1 MAQMK
6 IDYNKLAVLL
16 LPTFLR
22 QPLLMSLARI
32 LMVPL
37 QRLHDEHHAARD
49 ERMYQLRHTSQICH
63 IKDAL
68 NREFAVGNYDPTTPD
83 YTEGFEI
90 EDINAIG
97 DWVMT
102 YDEVPAFADVH
113 TMAEDDD
120 YLLVYDEPIITQAT
134 QSFIVY
140 VPKALD
146 FNASLP
152 KVRAIV
158 DLYRLASRKALY
170 MIKKS

>member
-83 YTEGFEI
+83 YTAGFEI

-102 YDEVPAFADVH
+102 YDEVPALADVH

-120 YLLVYDEPIITQAT
+120 YLLVYDEAIITQAT

-140 VPKALD
+140 VPKSVA
-146 FNASLP
+146 FSPSLP
-152 KVRAIV
+152 KIRAIV
-158 DLYRLASRKALY
+158 ELYRLASRKPLY

>member
-1 MAQMK
+1 MEQMK
-6 IDYNKLAVLL
+6 IDYSKLAVLL

-22 QPLLMSLARI
+22 QPILISLARI

-68 NREFAVGNYDPTTPD
+68 NREFAVGNYASTPD
-83 YTEGFEI
+83 YAAGFEI

-113 TMAEDDD
+113 TMVEDDD
-120 YLLVYDEPIITQAT
+120 YLLVYDETIITQAT

-140 VPKALD
+140 VPKEIE
-146 FNASLP
+146 FNTSLP

-158 DLYRLASRKALY
+158 EQYRLASRRALY
-170 MIKKS
+170 MIKP

>member
-6 IDYNKLAVLL
+6 IDYKKLAVLL

-22 QPLLMSLARI
+22 QPLLMSFVRV
-32 LMVPL
+32 LMTPS
-37 QRLHDEHHAARD
+37 QRLHDEHHMARD
-49 ERMYQLRHTSQICH
+49 ERMYQLQHTSQICH

-68 NREFAVGNYDPTTPD
+68 NREFGAGNYAPEPD
-83 YTEGFEI
+83 YAAGFEI

-113 TMAEDDD
+113 TMVSDND
-120 YLLVYDEPIITQAT
+120 YLLVYDEAIITQAT

-140 VPKALD
+140 VPNDLD

-158 DLYRLASRKALY
+158 DLYRLASRRALY
-170 MIKKS
+170 MIKP

>member
-22 QPLLMSLARI
+22 QPILMSLARI

-68 NREFAVGNYDPTTPD
+68 NREFAVGNHALTPD
-83 YTEGFEI
+83 YTAGFEI

-102 YDEVPAFADVH
+102 YDEVPAFADVY

-120 YLLVYDEPIITQAT
+120 YLLVYDEAIITQAT

-158 DLYRLASRKALY
+158 DLYRLASRRALY
-170 MIKKS
+170 MIKP

>member
-22 QPLLMSLARI
+22 QPILMSLARI

-68 NREFAVGNYDPTTPD
+68 NREFAVGNHALTPD
-83 YTEGFEI
+83 YAAGFEI

-113 TMAEDDD
+113 TMAKDDD
-120 YLLVYDEPIITQAT
+120 CLLVYDEAIITQAT

-158 DLYRLASRKALY
+158 DLYRLASRRALY
-170 MIKKS
+170 MIKP

>member
-1 MAQMK
+1 MEQMK
-6 IDYNKLAVLL
+6 IDYSKLAVLL

-22 QPLLMSLARI
+22 QPLLMSLVRI

-37 QRLHDEHHAARD
+37 QRLHDEHHAVRD

-68 NREFAVGNYDPTTPD
+68 NREFAVGNHALTPD
-83 YTEGFEI
+83 YAAGFEI

-113 TMAEDDD
+113 TMVEDDD
-120 YLLVYDEPIITQAT
+120 YLLVYDEAIITQAT

-140 VPKALD
+140 VPKEIE
-146 FNASLP
+146 FNTSLP

-158 DLYRLASRKALY
+158 EQYRLASRRALY
-170 MIKKS
+170 MIKP

>member
-1 MAQMK
+1 MK

-22 QPLLMSLARI
+22 QPILMSLARI
-32 LMVPL
+32 LMVPQ

-68 NREFAVGNYDPTTPD
+68 NREFAVGNHALTPD
-83 YTEGFEI
+83 YTAGFEI

-120 YLLVYDEPIITQAT
+120 YLLVYDEAIITQAT

-158 DLYRLASRKALY
+158 DLYRLASRRALY
-170 MIKKS
+170 MIKP

>member
-1 MAQMK
+1 MK
-6 IDYNKLAVLL
+6 IDYSKLAVLL

-22 QPLLMSLARI
+22 QPILMSLARI

-68 NREFAVGNYDPTTPD
+68 NREFAAGNYASTPD
-83 YTEGFEI
+83 YAAGFEI

-113 TMAEDDD
+113 TMTKDDD
-120 YLLVYDEPIITQAT
+120 YLLVYDEAIITQAT

-140 VPKALD
+140 VPKEIE
-146 FNASLP
+146 FNTSLP

-158 DLYRLASRKALY
+158 EQYRLASRRALY
-170 MIKKS
+170 MIKP

>member
-22 QPLLMSLARI
+22 QPILMSLARI

-68 NREFAVGNYDPTTPD
+68 NREFAVGNYDSTTPD
-83 YTEGFEI
+83 YTAGFEI

-120 YLLVYDEPIITQAT
+120 YLLVYDEAIITQAT

-140 VPKALD
+140 VPKSVA
-146 FNASLP
+146 FTPSLP
-152 KVRAIV
+152 KIRAIV
-158 DLYRLASRKALY
+158 ELYRLASRKPLY

>member
-22 QPLLMSLARI
+22 QPILMSLARI

-68 NREFAVGNYDPTTPD
+68 NREFAVGNHALTPD
-83 YTEGFEI
+83 YAAGFEI

-102 YDEVPAFADVH
+102 YDEVPAFADAH

-120 YLLVYDEPIITQAT
+120 YLLVYDEAIITQAT
-134 QSFIVY
+134 QSCIVY

-146 FNASLP
+146 FNSSLP

-158 DLYRLASRKALY
+158 EQYRLASRRALY
-170 MIKKS
+170 MIKP

>member
-1 MAQMK
+1 MK
-6 IDYNKLAVLL
+6 IDYKKLAVLL

-22 QPLLMSLARI
+22 QPLLMSFVRV
-32 LMVPL
+32 LMTPS
-37 QRLHDEHHAARD
+37 QRLHDEHHMARD
-49 ERMYQLRHTSQICH
+49 ERMYQLQHTSQICH

-68 NREFAVGNYDPTTPD
+68 NREFGAGNYAPEPD
-83 YTEGFEI
+83 YAAGFEI

-113 TMAEDDD
+113 TMVSDND
-120 YLLVYDEPIITQAT
+120 YLLVYDEAIITQAT

-140 VPKALD
+140 VPNDLD

-158 DLYRLASRKALY
+158 DLYRLASRRALY
-170 MIKKS
+170 MIKP

>member
-22 QPLLMSLARI
+22 QPILMSLARI

-68 NREFAVGNYDPTTPD
+68 NREFAVGNHALTPD
-83 YTEGFEI
+83 YTAGFEI

-120 YLLVYDEPIITQAT
+120 YLLVYDEAIITQAT

-158 DLYRLASRKALY
+158 DLYRLASRRALY
-170 MIKKS
+170 MIKP

>member
-1 MAQMK
+1 MEQMK
-6 IDYNKLAVLL
+6 IDYSKLAVLL

-22 QPLLMSLARI
+22 QPILMSLARI

-68 NREFAVGNYDPTTPD
+68 NREFAVGNYASIPD
-83 YTEGFEI
+83 YAAGFEI

-113 TMAEDDD
+113 TMTKDDD
-120 YLLVYDEPIITQAT
+120 YLLVYDEAIITQAT

-140 VPKALD
+140 VPKEIE
-146 FNASLP
+146 FNTSLP

-158 DLYRLASRKALY
+158 EQYRLASRRALY
-170 MIKKS
+170 MIKP

>member
-22 QPLLMSLARI
+22 QPILMSLARI

-83 YTEGFEI
+83 YTAGFEI

-113 TMAEDDD
+113 TMVEDDD
-120 YLLVYDEPIITQAT
+120 YLLVYDEAIITQAT

-140 VPKALD
+140 VPKSVA
-146 FNASLP
+146 FTPSLP
-152 KVRAIV
+152 KIRAIV
-158 DLYRLASRKALY
+158 ELYRLASRKPLY

>member
-22 QPLLMSLARI
+22 QPILMSLARI

-37 QRLHDEHHAARD
+37 QRLHDEHHAARA

-68 NREFAVGNYDPTTPD
+68 NREFAVGNHALTPD
-83 YTEGFEI
+83 YAAGFEI

-120 YLLVYDEPIITQAT
+120 YLLVYDEAIITQVT

-158 DLYRLASRKALY
+158 DLYRLASRRALY
-170 MIKKS
+170 MIKP

>member
-1 MAQMK
+1 MEQMK
-6 IDYNKLAVLL
+6 IDYSKLAVLL

-22 QPLLMSLARI
+22 QPILMSLARI

-68 NREFAVGNYDPTTPD
+68 NREFAVGNYASTPD
-83 YTEGFEI
+83 YAAGFEI

-113 TMAEDDD
+113 TMVEDDD
-120 YLLVYDEPIITQAT
+120 YLLVYDETIITQAT

-140 VPKALD
+140 VPKEIE
-146 FNASLP
+146 FNTSLP

-158 DLYRLASRKALY
+158 EQYRLASRRALY
-170 MIKKS
+170 MIKP

>member
-6 IDYNKLAVLL
+6 IDYKKLAVLL

-22 QPLLMSLARI
+22 QPILMSLARI

-68 NREFAVGNYDPTTPD
+68 NREFAVGNHALTPD
-83 YTEGFEI
+83 YAAGFEI

-120 YLLVYDEPIITQAT
+120 YLLVYDEAIITQAT
-134 QSFIVY
+134 QSCIVY

-158 DLYRLASRKALY
+158 DLYRLASRRALY
-170 MIKKS
+170 MIKP

>member
-6 IDYNKLAVLL
+6 IDYKKLAVLL

-22 QPLLMSLARI
+22 QPLLMSFARV
-32 LMVPL
+32 LMTPS
-37 QRLHDEHHAARD
+37 QRLHDEHHMARD
-49 ERMYQLRHTSQICH
+49 ERMYQLQHTSQICH

-68 NREFAVGNYDPTTPD
+68 NREFGAGNYAREPD
-83 YTEGFEI
+83 YAAGFEI

-113 TMAEDDD
+113 TMVSDND
-120 YLLVYDEPIITQAT
+120 YLLVYDEAIITQAT

-140 VPKALD
+140 VPNDLD

-158 DLYRLASRKALY
+158 DQYRLASRRALY

>member
-22 QPLLMSLARI
+22 QPILMSLARI

-49 ERMYQLRHTSQICH
+49 ERMYQLQHTSQICH

-68 NREFAVGNYDPTTPD
+68 NREFAVGNHALTPD
-83 YTEGFEI
+83 YAAGFEI

-120 YLLVYDEPIITQAT
+120 YLLVYDEAIITQAT

-140 VPKALD
+140 VPKSVA
-146 FNASLP
+146 FTPSLP
-152 KVRAIV
+152 KIRAIV
-158 DLYRLASRKALY
+158 ELYRLTSRKPLY

>member
-22 QPLLMSLARI
+22 QPILMSLARI

-68 NREFAVGNYDPTTPD
+68 NREFAVGNHALTPD
-83 YTEGFEI
+83 YAAGFEI

-97 DWVMT
+97 DWAMT

-113 TMAEDDD
+113 TMTKDDD
-120 YLLVYDEPIITQAT
+120 YLLVYDETIITQAT

-140 VPKALD
+140 VPKEIE
-146 FNASLP
+146 FNTSLP

-158 DLYRLASRKALY
+158 EQYRLASRRALY
-170 MIKKS
+170 MIKP

>member
-22 QPLLMSLARI
+22 QPILMSLARI

-49 ERMYQLRHTSQICH
+49 ERKYQLQHTSQICH

-68 NREFAVGNYDPTTPD
+68 NREFAVGNHALTPD
-83 YTEGFEI
+83 YTAGFEI

-120 YLLVYDEPIITQAT
+120 YLLVYDEAIITQAT
-134 QSFIVY
+134 QSCIVY

-158 DLYRLASRKALY
+158 DLYRLASRRALY
-170 MIKKS
+170 MIKP

>member
-1 MAQMK
+1 MEQMK
-6 IDYNKLAVLL
+6 IDYSKLAVLL

-22 QPLLMSLARI
+22 QPILMSLARI

-37 QRLHDEHHAARD
+37 QRLHDEHHAARA

-68 NREFAVGNYDPTTPD
+68 NREFAVGNHALTPD
-83 YTEGFEI
+83 YAAGFEI

-120 YLLVYDEPIITQAT
+120 YLLVYDEAIITQAT

-158 DLYRLASRKALY
+158 DLYRLASRRALY
-170 MIKKS
+170 MIKP

>member
-1 MAQMK
+1 MEQMK
-6 IDYNKLAVLL
+6 IDYSKLAVLL

-22 QPLLMSLARI
+22 QPILMSLARI

-49 ERMYQLRHTSQICH
+49 KRMYQLRHTSQICH

-68 NREFAVGNYDPTTPD
+68 NREFAVGNYASTPD
-83 YTEGFEI
+83 YAAGFEI

-113 TMAEDDD
+113 TMTKDDD
-120 YLLVYDEPIITQAT
+120 YLLVYDEAIITQAT

-140 VPKALD
+140 VPKEIE
-146 FNASLP
+146 FNTSLP

-158 DLYRLASRKALY
+158 EQYRLASRRALY
-170 MIKKS
+170 MIKP

>member
-1 MAQMK
+1 MEQMK
-6 IDYNKLAVLL
+6 IDYSKLAVLL

-22 QPLLMSLARI
+22 QPILMSLARI

-37 QRLHDEHHAARD
+37 QRLHDEHHAAHD

-68 NREFAVGNYDPTTPD
+68 NREFAVGNYASTPD
-83 YTEGFEI
+83 YAAGFEI

-113 TMAEDDD
+113 TMTKDDD
-120 YLLVYDEPIITQAT
+120 YFLVYDEAIITQAT

-140 VPKALD
+140 VPKEIE
-146 FNASLP
+146 FNTSLP

-158 DLYRLASRKALY
+158 EQYRLASRRALY
-170 MIKKS
+170 MIKP

>member
-1 MAQMK
+1 MEQMK
-6 IDYNKLAVLL
+6 IDYSKLAVLL

-68 NREFAVGNYDPTTPD
+68 NREFAVGNYASTPD
-83 YTEGFEI
+83 YAAGFEI

-113 TMAEDDD
+113 TMVEDDD
-120 YLLVYDEPIITQAT
+120 YLLVYDEAIITQAT

-140 VPKALD
+140 VPKEIE
-146 FNASLP
+146 FNTSLP

-158 DLYRLASRKALY
+158 EQYRLASRRALY
-170 MIKKS
+170 MIKP

>member
-22 QPLLMSLARI
+22 QPILMSLARI

-37 QRLHDEHHAARD
+37 QRLHDEHHAVRD

-68 NREFAVGNYDPTTPD
+68 NCEFAVGNHALTPD
-83 YTEGFEI
+83 YAAGFEI

-120 YLLVYDEPIITQAT
+120 YLLVYDEAIITQAT
-134 QSFIVY
+134 QSCIVY

-158 DLYRLASRKALY
+158 DLYRLASRRALY
-170 MIKKS
+170 MIKP

>member
-22 QPLLMSLARI
+22 QPILMSLARI
-32 LMVPL
+32 LIVPL
-37 QRLHDEHHAARD
+37 QRLHDEHHAARA

-68 NREFAVGNYDPTTPD
+68 NREFAVGNYASTPD
-83 YTEGFEI
+83 YAAGFEI

-113 TMAEDDD
+113 TMTKDDD
-120 YLLVYDEPIITQAT
+120 YFLVYDEAIITQAT

-140 VPKALD
+140 VPKEIE
-146 FNASLP
+146 FNTSLP

-158 DLYRLASRKALY
+158 EQYRLASRRALY
-170 MIKKS
+170 MIKP

>member
-22 QPLLMSLARI
+22 QPILMSLARI

-49 ERMYQLRHTSQICH
+49 ERMYQLQHTSQICH

-68 NREFAVGNYDPTTPD
+68 NREFGAGNYAIEPD
-83 YTEGFEI
+83 YVAGFEI

-113 TMAEDDD
+113 TMVSDND
-120 YLLVYDEPIITQAT
+120 YLLVYDEAIITQAT

-140 VPKALD
+140 VPNDLD

-158 DLYRLASRKALY
+158 DLYRLASRRALY
-170 MIKKS
+170 MIKP

>member
-68 NREFAVGNYDPTTPD
+68 NREFAVGNHALTPD
-83 YTEGFEI
+83 YAAGFEI

-113 TMAEDDD
+113 TMTKDDD
-120 YLLVYDEPIITQAT
+120 YLLVYDETIITQAT

-140 VPKALD
+140 VPKEIE
-146 FNASLP
+146 FNTSLP

-158 DLYRLASRKALY
+158 EQYRLASRRALY
-170 MIKKS
+170 MIKP

>member
-6 IDYNKLAVLL
+6 IDYKKLAVLL

-22 QPLLMSLARI
+22 QPLLMSFARV
-32 LMVPL
+32 LMTPS
-37 QRLHDEHHAARD
+37 QRLHDEHHMARD
-49 ERMYQLRHTSQICH
+49 ERMYQLQHTSQICH

-68 NREFAVGNYDPTTPD
+68 NREFSVGNYAAFPD
-83 YTEGFEI
+83 YTAGFEI

-113 TMAEDDD
+113 TMVKDND
-120 YLLVYDEPIITQAT
+120 YLLVYDEAIITQAT

-140 VPKALD
+140 VPKELN
-146 FNASLP
+146 FNDSLP
-152 KVRAIV
+152 RVRAIV
-158 DLYRLASRKALY
+158 EQYRLASRRALY
-170 MIKKS
+170 MIKNT

>member
-1 MAQMK
+1 MEQMK
-6 IDYNKLAVLL
+6 IDYSKLAVLL

-22 QPLLMSLARI
+22 QPILMSLARI

-68 NREFAVGNYDPTTPD
+68 NREFAVGNYVSTPD
-83 YTEGFEI
+83 YAAGFEI

-113 TMAEDDD
+113 TMTKDDD
-120 YLLVYDEPIITQAT
+120 YLLVYDEAIITQAT

-140 VPKALD
+140 VPKEIE
-146 FNASLP
+146 FNSSLP

-158 DLYRLASRKALY
+158 EQYRLASRRALY
-170 MIKKS
+170 MIKP

>member
-22 QPLLMSLARI
+22 QPILMSLARI

-68 NREFAVGNYDPTTPD
+68 NREFAVGNYDSTTPD
-83 YTEGFEI
+83 YTAGFEI

-113 TMAEDDD
+113 TMGEDDD
-120 YLLVYDEPIITQAT
+120 YLLVYDEAIITQAT

-140 VPKALD
+140 VPKSVA
-146 FNASLP
+146 FTPSLP
-152 KVRAIV
+152 KIRAIV
-158 DLYRLASRKALY
+158 ELYRLASRKPLY

>member
-1 MAQMK
+1 MEQMK
-6 IDYNKLAVLL
+6 IDYSKLAVLL

-22 QPLLMSLARI
+22 QPILMSLARI

-68 NREFAVGNYDPTTPD
+68 NREFAVGNHALTPD
-83 YTEGFEI
+83 YTAGFEI

-120 YLLVYDEPIITQAT
+120 YLLVYDETIITQAT

-140 VPKALD
+140 VPKEIE
-146 FNASLP
+146 FNISLP

-158 DLYRLASRKALY
+158 EQYRLASRRALY
-170 MIKKS
+170 MIKP

>member
-22 QPLLMSLARI
+22 QPILMSLARI

-49 ERMYQLRHTSQICH
+49 ERMYQLRHASQICH

-83 YTEGFEI
+83 YTAGFEI

-113 TMAEDDD
+113 TMTKDDD
-120 YLLVYDEPIITQAT
+120 YLLVYDETIITQAT

-140 VPKALD
+140 VPKEIE
-146 FNASLP
+146 FNTSLP

-158 DLYRLASRKALY
+158 EQYRLASRRALY
-170 MIKKS
+170 MIKP

>member
-22 QPLLMSLARI
+22 QPLLMSLIRV
-32 LMVPL
+32 LMTST
-37 QRLHDEHHAARD
+37 QRLHDEHHKARN
-49 ERMYQLRHTSQICH
+49 ERMYQLQHTSQICH

-68 NREFAVGNYDPTTPD
+68 NREFCVGNYAITPD
-83 YTEGFEI
+83 YTKGFEI

-113 TMAEDDD
+113 TMVKDDD
-120 YLLVYDEPIITQAT
+120 YTLVYDKAIIAQAT

-140 VPKALD
+140 VPKELD
-146 FNASLP
+146 LNNSLP

-158 DLYRLASRKALY
+158 EQYRLASRRALY
-170 MIKKS
+170 MIKNT

>member
-22 QPLLMSLARI
+22 QPILMSLARI

-68 NREFAVGNYDPTTPD
+68 NREFSVGNYSASPD
-83 YTEGFEI
+83 YTAGFEI
-90 EDINAIG
+90 ENINAIG

-113 TMAEDDD
+113 TMVKEND
-120 YLLVYDEPIITQAT
+120 YLLVYDEAIITQAT

-140 VPKALD
+140 VPNGLD

-158 DLYRLASRKALY
+158 DMYRLASRKALY
-170 MIKKS
+170 MIKP

>member
-22 QPLLMSLARI
+22 QPILMSLARI

-68 NREFAVGNYDPTTPD
+68 NREFAVGNHALTPD
-83 YTEGFEI
+83 YAAGFEI

-120 YLLVYDEPIITQAT
+120 CLLVYDEAIITQAT

-158 DLYRLASRKALY
+158 DLYRLASRRPLY
-170 MIKKS
+170 MIKNS

>member
-22 QPLLMSLARI
+22 QPILMSLARI

-37 QRLHDEHHAARD
+37 QRLHDEHHAARA

-68 NREFAVGNYDPTTPD
+68 NREFAVGNHALTPD
-83 YTEGFEI
+83 YAAGFEI

-120 YLLVYDEPIITQAT
+120 YLLVYDEAIITQAT

-140 VPKALD
+140 VPKEIE
-146 FNASLP
+146 FNTSLP

-158 DLYRLASRKALY
+158 EQYRLASRRALY
-170 MIKKS
+170 MIKP